1 MIFLKKNNKIPEG
14 YKFYLIDELVF
25 YKNFLNKKNS
35 IINDIEKL
43 TEKIY
48 YKQLSIEDKILWEN
62 CKNIHKTLSKL
73 YFNSRE
79 IFNLDEI
86 GYTLNLSYKNKNLP
100 LINSSHK
107 NINYI
112 YFTDV
117 IDINKIDRNDF
128 NSLRY
133 LYNKIATIEK
143 ERKDFNVKIYKIIMN
158 EINYWID
165 LEKYNIEW
173 YKIILNKFDIY
184 FYDEPEGKSLLK
196 DKINQIKS
204 YL

>member
-1 MIFLKKNNKIPEG
+1 M
-14 YKFYLIDELVF
+14 
-25 YKNFLNKKNS
+25 
-35 IINDIEKL
+35 
-43 TEKIY
+43 
-48 YKQLSIEDKILWEN
+48 
-62 CKNIHKTLSKL
+62 
-73 YFNSRE
+73 
-79 IFNLDEI
+79 
-86 GYTLNLSYKNKNLP
+86 
-100 LINSSHK
+100 
-107 NINYI
+107 
-112 YFTDV
+112 